1 MTRPRH
7 VAVIG
12 DGNRR
17 WARAR
22 GKAEAEGHLA
32 AVAPLRQL
40 VEAWRHVGISH
51 LTYWWSSADNLRRR
65 EPSELEVLFRAYREF
80 FQGFDGRALGVE
92 LRAFGRF
99 RELMPKETVSV
110 VDDAMAKSAQGTGK
124 VLSFLLGYNGDEE
137 MLELIE
143 RVRREAPSVVLDDAL
158 LTRYLPTGALPPVDL
173 VVRTGGDPHLST
185 GFMMWQTRYAQLFF
199 TDVLWPDF
207 SRADWEGALAAY
219 AGARR
224 RMGA

>member
-1 MTRPRH
+1 
-7 VAVIG
+7 VAIIG

-17 WARAR
+17 WARTR
-22 GKAEAEGHLA
+22 GKPEAEGHLA
-32 AVAPLRQL
+32 SVAPLRQL
-40 VEAWRHVGISH
+40 VEAWRRLGISH

-65 EPSELEVLFRAYREF
+65 DPQELQVLFRAYHDF

-92 LRAFGRF
+92 LCAFGRF
-99 RELMPKETVSV
+99 RELLPSETVAV
-110 VDDAMAKSAQGTGK
+110 VDQAIAKSAKGTGK

-137 MLELIE
+137 MLDLID
-143 RVRREAPSVVLDDAL
+143 RVRREAPSEPLDEAL
-158 LTRYLPTGALPPVDL
+158 VARYLMTGCLPAVDL

-185 GFMMWQTRYAQLFF
+185 GFMMWQTRYAQLWF

-207 SRADWEGALAAY
+207 SRKDWEEALVAY
-219 AGARR
+219 ATARR